1 MEQLI
6 VFAILISL
14 GYFFGRHAEKKH
26 FKSIIEREKY
36 WLQLPTTSSKSVRFS
51 NSIIEGENPKISRSH
66 LVNGS
71 MVVSVDYFK
80 RMLAQLRN
88 FFGGNVRSYET
99 LIDRARREAVL
110 RMKESCPDADQIIN
124 LRLETSSIT
133 KGKRKQVGSVEVLAY
148 GTAIYFQNS
157 VSKIT
162 P

>member
-6 VFAILISL
+6 VFAILLSL

-26 FKSIIEREKY
+26 YKSIIAREKL
-36 WLQLPTTSSKSVRFS
+36 WLQLPTTAGKYVLADDREI
-51 NSIIEGENPKISRSH
+51 NRCH

-80 RMLAQLRN
+80 RILAGLRN
-88 FFGGNVRSYET
+88 FFGGNVQSYET

-110 RMKESCPDADQIIN
+110 RMKASCPEADQVIN

-133 KGKRKQVGSVEVLAY
+133 KGKGKQIGAVEVLAY
-148 GTAIYFQNS
+148 GTAVYFC
-157 VSKIT
+157 K
-162 P
+162 

>member
-6 VFAILISL
+6 IFAILLSL

-26 FKSIIEREKY
+26 YKSIIEREDY
-36 WLQLPTTSSKSVRFS
+36 WLKLPTTSGKYVLEDER
-51 NSIIEGENPKISRSH
+51 NIDRCD

-80 RMLAQLRN
+80 RMLAKLRN
-88 FFGGNVRSYET
+88 IFGGNVQSYET

-110 RMKESCPDADQIIN
+110 RMKESCPEADQVIN

-133 KGKRKQVGSVEVLAY
+133 KGKRKQIGSVEVLAY
-148 GTAIYFQNS
+148 GTAVYFC
-157 VSKIT
+157 K
-162 P
+162 